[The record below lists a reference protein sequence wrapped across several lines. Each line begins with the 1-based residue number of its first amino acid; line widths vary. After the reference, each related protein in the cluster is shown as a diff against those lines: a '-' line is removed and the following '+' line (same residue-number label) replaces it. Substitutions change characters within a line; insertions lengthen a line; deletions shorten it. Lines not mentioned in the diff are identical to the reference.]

1 VWFFR
6 TSRTHT
12 VVEQDPVG
20 MGERAVEVL
29 GDVVASGAPA
39 VANTVLP
46 TRLVLRASCG
56 CGNGQG

>member
-1 VWFFR
+1 M
-6 TSRTHT
+6 TPPLT

-20 MGERAVEVL
+20 MGEKAVEVL
-29 GDVVASGAPA
+29 GDVMASGAPA
-39 VANTVLP
+39 VAETVLP